1 MPDVLVTTGVPHM
14 AHQNITS
21 PYANKETGWEQIT
34 NDILN
39 LGLDKNSVKRFFKFN
54 ARVST
59 DIRKR
64 Y

>member
-34 NDILN
+34 NLGRGIVDEN
-39 LGLDKNSVKRFFKFN
+39 LVFK
-54 ARVST
+54 
-59 DIRKR
+59 
-64 Y
+64 